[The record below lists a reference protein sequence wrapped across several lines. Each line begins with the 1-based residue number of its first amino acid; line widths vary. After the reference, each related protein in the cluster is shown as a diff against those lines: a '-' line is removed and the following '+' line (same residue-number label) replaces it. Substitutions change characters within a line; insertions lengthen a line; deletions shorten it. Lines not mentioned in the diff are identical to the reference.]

1 MDIGRAQNADPRW
14 LLPLICRRGHI
25 TKQEIGAIR
34 IAQDETLFEIDPN
47 AAQRFSVA
55 IRKSAGQ
62 DENGEVSIV
71 PAGGPPARGP
81 APRRGPPQAGAPRRA
96 GPGGPPRGNGPR
108 SGGTPHGVRPT
119 RSRG

>member
-34 IAQDETLFEIDPN
+34 IAQDETLLEIDPN

-62 DENGEVSIV
+62 DENGEVQIV
-71 PAGGPPARGP
+71 PAGGPPQRGP
-81 APRRGPPQAGAPRRA
+81 SQQRRGPPQAGAPRRA
-96 GPGGPPRGNGPR
+96 GPGGPPRVR

-119 RSRG
+119 RPRG